1 VSPAADASRRVAAN
15 VRAEMARRAI
25 NGAQLAERIGVSP
38 DRLRRRLRGEAPFD
52 VDELDAVA
60 AALDVEARDLFG

>member
-1 VSPAADASRRVAAN
+1 
-15 VRAEMARRAI
+15 MARRGV
-25 NGAQLAERIGVSP
+25 NGAELAEWIGVSP

-60 AALDVEARDLFG
+60 VALGVEARDLLG